1 MLNDKVYLSVKCSF
15 TLPRVPQHEPV
26 TVRRREDTASDV

>member
-15 TLPRVPQHEPV
+15 THPRIPQYEPV
-26 TVRRREDTASDV
+26 SVRRREDTASDV